1 MILDC
6 YCFLTKNNNI
16 CVIYVVSH
24 ALNDM
29 TSAELSCLHCH
40 FLFYHHYQLNE
51 RGGTLLKHPRTAPQM
66 IKHLL
71 NELVY
76 TVSFPHHHYH
86 LSERALNKKW
96 SFPFTEEILN
106 GKLHFSV
113 QWGWHTG
120 SPKVFFQTTHYR

>member
-16 CVIYVVSH
+16 CTIYVVSH

-76 TVSFPHHHYH
+76 TVSFSYYHYH
-86 LSERALNKKW
+86 LS
-96 SFPFTEEILN
+96 
-106 GKLHFSV
+106 
-113 QWGWHTG
+113 
-120 SPKVFFQTTHYR
+120 